1 MARIVRPVP
10 GSTASFWLRRGC
22 CQSSWVITLALL
34 TALTLAGCFADGNLA
49 PRAVQSS
56 PPAAAPPAP
65 PDPDGLPAAPNLP
78 PERRAI
84 QIVHGQERIV
94 DVQEAQ
100 ARGLHIV
107 DLSDGWAPIIFADVT
122 NAAGKLLPNRYR
134 HTFVGLAS
142 DRTDADGQPLRPGAK
157 NYLELYGIP
166 PAISVLH
173 ARALAES
180 ELPCLASIDTSK
192 LLAVDL
198 VTTWGITSERRE
210 VARGKARADK
220 LEAMRVQHGAATLE
234 DLATQ
239 QPAWAKE
246 VAAHRRFQAER
257 AAFAEAEKRLL
268 CEKLLD
274 PTHHIPGLY
283 DTPMRLAMLDF
294 QQKNVVMAQ
303 GDITRSTLEALAR
316 SPVENI
322 FLALRRVLTE
332 RAAHAAGFLEDG
344 SVQPAPTFLGLDGQK
359 LAVPDLVGGATA
371 AVLARLGISTP
382 TDALAFFRRR
392 RTEDFAWLKVA
403 VRFPEPPPYY
413 SERMDLQ
420 AEIDRGDVWYDF
432 PYDEKGERL
441 PQPRTRYPAFT
452 LYVNWRSQ
460 RIPLVRWRTTIGG
473 WRSELAGDGQEYL
486 RYKDSDVGRR
496 VWRHVVAAP
505 VWVPP
510 AYSPLTSMVKE
521 KWVNGAIVRVT
532 NYDEVGPGYHSAYG
546 LVAGVHVES
555 RPRPGGGV
563 AYQDWGIRTH
573 GTFDYTSLLG
583 RFSHGCHRLANNLA
597 VRLFSFVL
605 RHRNHRALGPMALDF
620 RRVFWWGGEVFD
632 LRLPTRGFYFELDPP
647 LPVET
652 LKGDL
657 KGKAQK
663 PIAGYVR
670 KPGVQYATA
679 APPAAPISPEARAGG
694 GAREGS
700 EP

>member
-1 MARIVRPVP
+1 MARIVRPAP
-10 GSTASFWLRRGC
+10 GRTASFCPSL
-22 CQSSWVITLALL
+22 VTTLALL
-34 TALTLAGCFADGNLA
+34 TGPTLPGCFADGNVGPL
-49 PRAVQSS
+49 AVQSS
-56 PPAAAPPAP
+56 PPAAPPPDPDALPPAP
-65 PDPDGLPAAPNLP
+65 PDLP
-78 PERRAI
+78 PDRRAI
-84 QIVHGQERIV
+84 QLVNGQERIV
-94 DVQEAQ
+94 DVAQ
-100 ARGLHIV
+100 ARARGLSIV

-122 NAAGKLLPNRYR
+122 NAAGKLMPNRYR
-134 HTFVGLAS
+134 HTFIGLAS
-142 DRTDADGQPLRPGAK
+142 DRTDADGQPLRPGEK

-173 ARALAES
+173 ARALAEAD
-180 ELPCLASIDTSK
+180 LPCLAAIDTSK

-220 LEAMRVQHGAATLE
+220 LAAMLVSHGVSTLDE
-234 DLATQ
+234 LATRE
-239 QPAWAKE
+239 PAWARE

-274 PTHHIPGLY
+274 PTHHIAGLY

-316 SPVENI
+316 SPMENVH
-322 FLALRRVLTE
+322 LALRRVLTE
-332 RAAHAAGFLEDG
+332 RAAHAGGFLEDG
-344 SVQPAPTFLGLDGQK
+344 SVPPGSTFLGLDGQK
-359 LAVPDLVGGATA
+359 LAVPDLVGAATA

-382 TDALAFFRRR
+382 TDVLGFFRRR

-413 SERMDLQ
+413 GPRMDLQ

-432 PYDEKGERL
+432 PYDSKGQRL

-452 LYVNWRSQ
+452 LYVSWRGQ
-460 RIPLVRWRTTIGG
+460 RIPLARWRTTVGG

-496 VWRHVVAAP
+496 VWKHVVAAP

-510 AYSPLTSMVKE
+510 TYSPLTSMVKE

-546 LVAGVHVES
+546 LVAGVHHEA

-563 AYQDWGIRTH
+563 VHQDWGIRTH

-605 RHRNHRALGPMALDF
+605 RHRNYKALGPMALDF

-670 KPGVQYATA
+670 KPGVQYATV
-679 APPAAPISPEARAGG
+679 APPSAAPIGPEARAGG
-694 GAREGS
+694 GAQEGA